1 MANNS
6 GVCRLQD
13 DASEHQRYV
22 AQILDPLYYNFTD
35 NLSSARTL
43 GTYACMPTRITPWR
57 RQRTS
62 SQEIQTSQSI
72 LCRRTTA
79 RGHLRC
85 RWTFPSRTGARYATS
100 GWCGSRSSYSSRS
113 KCRIDS
119 RANPRGCIKSGR
131 SRRGGIRPSGGRS
144 RNLRSP
150 SAGIA

>member
-57 RQRTS
+57 RQRTKYS
-62 SQEIQTSQSI
+62 MP
-72 LCRRTTA
+72 A
-79 RGHLRC
+79 
-85 RWTFPSRTGARYATS
+85 YY
-100 GWCGSRSSYSSRS
+100 GSRAFEMSLDLPEPDGR
-113 KCRIDS
+113 KIRHVRMVRIS
-119 RANPRGCIKSGR
+119 
-131 SRRGGIRPSGGRS
+131 
-144 RNLRSP
+144 L
-150 SAGIA
+150 

>member
-100 GWCGSRSSYSSRS
+100 GWCGSRSSYSSR
-113 KCRIDS
+113 
-119 RANPRGCIKSGR
+119 N
-131 SRRGGIRPSGGRS
+131 IRPESPDQRPS
-144 RNLRSP
+144 LALP
-150 SAGIA
+150 SASPVLGRRVAMHRGPLAKI